1 MSLMEQT
8 AMTKKGYPN
17 AGRQSGRNL
26 RLARA
31 GGSLTRVPLV
41 WAAPGLFFVVAFIYV
56 CFFAGSWYAFT
67 DWNGLSASAEW
78 VGFDNFVNILKDGDS
93 RSALAHTVEIT
104 AAFVVLVNL
113 IGLGLALA
121 LHRTLKSRNY
131 LRALF
136 FAPVVLSPLA
146 VSYIWQFIFSYSGPL
161 NGLLGWLGLESW
173 QRDWLGDPNWAL
185 WTIVVVFVWQFSGLT
200 MAFYLAGLQNVPEE
214 IDEAAAVDGA
224 STWYRLRRLTLP
236 LLAPSMTVS
245 VTLMTILGLRVFDQ
259 VMALTSGG
267 PAGATETLATQVYES
282 GFVFGRFGY
291 SAAFALM
298 LTVLVVVV
306 SLAQLFILRR
316 REERL

>member
-1 MSLMEQT
+1 MESSTITNKPPQ
-8 AMTKKGYPN
+8 GVGRH
-17 AGRQSGRNL
+17 AGRVRRRGR
-26 RLARA
+26 AR
-31 GGSLTRVPLV
+31 GSVTRIPLF
-41 WAAPGLFFVVAFIYV
+41 WAAPAMIFVVAFVYI

-67 DWNGLSASAEW
+67 DWNGLAASANW
-78 VGFDNFVNILKDGDS
+78 VGLENFINILRNDGS
-93 RSALAHTVEIT
+93 RAALAHTVEIT
-104 AAFVVLVNL
+104 AVFVILVNAV
-113 IGLGLALA
+113 GLVLALA
-121 LHRTLKSRNY
+121 LNRTLKSRNY

-136 FAPVVLSPLA
+136 FAPVILSPLA
-146 VSYIWQFIFSYSGPL
+146 VSYIWQFIFSFNGPL
-161 NGLLGWLGLESW
+161 NGFLGALNLDSW

-185 WTIVVVFVWQFSGLT
+185 WTIVVVFVWQFAGLT

-224 STWYRLRRLTLP
+224 STWYRLRRITLP

-267 PAGATETLATQVYES
+267 PAGATETLATEVYRA

-298 LTVLVVVV
+298 LTVLVVAV
-306 SLAQLFILRR
+306 SLVQLFVLRR